1 MIRVCWPVFVLLLFA
16 LQAVAV
22 VRANFEDNLVRKRR
36 EWIPPPK
43 QIPENVDWTNME
55 YVAKIHS
62 DFDDNKGNI
71 FYSLEGIGANQYPF
85 HVFVVHP
92 KTGFIRVTQILDREL
107 IDTYNLSGV
116 AKYNNGNLAEK
127 NIDIRFKVTDEN
139 DNPPIFG
146 VISPGQVDELSPVGT
161 SVMNIVAT
169 DADEPGNKNSL
180 IAYSIIN
187 QNPPNDMF
195 SITRNGTI
203 CVNKAN
209 LDREALDLYT
219 LTVKAQDLN
228 GEVGGHSAT
237 TTVVINIQ
245 DVNDN
250 PPILEKEQY
259 EGNIMENTQGVEVM
273 RLKANDR
280 DMEGT
285 DNWDAVYDI
294 VKGNEAGYFS
304 IRTDPV
310 TNEGILMLDK
320 AVDYEDVKNLELGIA
335 VRNKA
340 PPYSGHWT
348 STGGSI
354 GEGRGG
360 GGGGGGGGGSW
371 ALGGGGGTASGAAG
385 GSSSWQSVTP
395 VKTYPVKINVTN
407 QPEGPRFDPKVK
419 AFPISEGGQ
428 TFNIKDVIGRYP
440 AIDGDTGKPAENV
453 RYAKGLDPDNW
464 LTIDPKTAEIRL
476 NKMPDRESK
485 FLVNGTYTAKVLCI
499 SDDMPDKTATG
510 TIAIQVEDFNDHCPT
525 LTSNVQSMCTTDDAV
540 IVNAVDEDTY
550 PNGPPFDFAIIPE
563 GTQGKW
569 QVEHLN
575 DTAAIL
581 RAQEPLWPGY
591 YEVEFLVKDEQGE
604 SCPEPQK
611 VKVQV
616 CTCEKGVMCGQRGA
630 NGQSSKKSELGP
642 AGIGLLLLGLL
653 LLLLIPLLLLF
664 CLCGDGA
671 ALPGNFTEMPF
682 DTKSHLINYHT
693 EGQGENTEVPLL
705 TMPTQADADMVNA
718 GMGMNRRI
726 SGMVPI
732 ECLDFRK
739 SVTSIDGMNRAVY
752 QGLAS
757 EHGEGLWGT
766 MNRKRGSGFYQE
778 GVELRESG
786 GIFDSMALPDHLLR
800 NYYTEK
806 TMSGNENLTVKDSLL
821 VYDNEGQGSP
831 AGSVGCCS
839 LLESENDLQF
849 LDDLGPKF
857 KTLAEV
863 CGGKSIPTEVKQV
876 STSLPSV
883 SINTQTSVSS
893 VVSPPQ
899 LPPQPKMQQSV
910 TKTEDIVVKK
920 TSERSQV
927 VNESK
932 VTAKGGITTVKQ
944 GMGNQ
949 GQMVLLQQ
957 QPVYYSTTAM
967 LQPVHYVVQPQV
979 QNTLL
984 VAEAPAT
991 NLQGMVLVNG
1001 TQTVP
1006 AQGIMLQGQTVISS
1020 GQAHGPGMV
1029 LAENSRVQG
1038 AASNL
1043 IHSGKLSGSQTMHL
1057 MEGKVPAGSLKTL
1070 KGSQTGLLQGGTL
1083 QAGGL
1088 SGSQRALVVGGSA
1101 SNEGQLV
1108 QEAGSLSQMSSLPG
1122 SQKVLCNM
1130 SSMLPG
1136 SHSNVMGSSSTTIST
1151 TPTYHKVVMQET
1163 RETF

>member
-1 MIRVCWPVFVLLLFA
+1 
-16 LQAVAV
+16 
-22 VRANFEDNLVRKRR
+22 
-36 EWIPPPK
+36 
-43 QIPENVDWTNME
+43 
-55 YVAKIHS
+55 
-62 DFDDNKGNI
+62 
-71 FYSLEGIGANQYPF
+71 
-85 HVFVVHP
+85 
-92 KTGFIRVTQILDREL
+92 
-107 IDTYNLSGV
+107 
-116 AKYNNGNLAEK
+116 
-127 NIDIRFKVTDEN
+127 
-139 DNPPIFG
+139 
-146 VISPGQVDELSPVGT
+146 
-161 SVMNIVAT
+161 
-169 DADEPGNKNSL
+169 
-180 IAYSIIN
+180 
-187 QNPPNDMF
+187 
-195 SITRNGTI
+195 
-203 CVNKAN
+203 
-209 LDREALDLYT
+209 
-219 LTVKAQDLN
+219 
-228 GEVGGHSAT
+228 
-237 TTVVINIQ
+237 
-245 DVNDN
+245 
-250 PPILEKEQY
+250 
-259 EGNIMENTQGVEVM
+259 
-273 RLKANDR
+273 
-280 DMEGT
+280 
-285 DNWDAVYDI
+285 
-294 VKGNEAGYFS
+294 
-304 IRTDPV
+304 
-310 TNEGILMLDK
+310 
-320 AVDYEDVKNLELGIA
+320 
-335 VRNKA
+335 
-340 PPYSGHWT
+340 
-348 STGGSI
+348 
-354 GEGRGG
+354 
-360 GGGGGGGGGSW
+360 
-371 ALGGGGGTASGAAG
+371 
-385 GSSSWQSVTP
+385 
-395 VKTYPVKINVTN
+395 
-407 QPEGPRFDPKVK
+407 
-419 AFPISEGGQ
+419 
-428 TFNIKDVIGRYP
+428 
-440 AIDGDTGKPAENV
+440 
-453 RYAKGLDPDNW
+453 
-464 LTIDPKTAEIRL
+464 
-476 NKMPDRESK
+476 
-485 FLVNGTYTAKVLCI
+485 
-499 SDDMPDKTATG
+499 
-510 TIAIQVEDFNDHCPT
+510 
-525 LTSNVQSMCTTDDAV
+525 
-540 IVNAVDEDTY
+540 
-550 PNGPPFDFAIIPE
+550 
-563 GTQGKW
+563 
-569 QVEHLN
+569 
-575 DTAAIL
+575 
-581 RAQEPLWPGY
+581 
-591 YEVEFLVKDEQGE
+591 
-604 SCPEPQK
+604 
-611 VKVQV
+611 
-616 CTCEKGVMCGQRGA
+616 
-630 NGQSSKKSELGP
+630 
-642 AGIGLLLLGLL
+642 
-653 LLLLIPLLLLF
+653 
-664 CLCGDGA
+664 
-671 ALPGNFTEMPF
+671 
-682 DTKSHLINYHT
+682 
-693 EGQGENTEVPLL
+693 
-705 TMPTQADADMVNA
+705 
-718 GMGMNRRI
+718 
-726 SGMVPI
+726 
-732 ECLDFRK
+732 
-739 SVTSIDGMNRAVY
+739 
-752 QGLAS
+752 
-757 EHGEGLWGT
+757 
-766 MNRKRGSGFYQE
+766 
-778 GVELRESG
+778 
-786 GIFDSMALPDHLLR
+786 
-800 NYYTEK
+800 
-806 TMSGNENLTVKDSLL
+806 MSGNENLTVKDSLL